1 MQCPVLPVL
10 GRGWGQQRGH
20 QELLPPCAAGEAMSQ
35 TRNVTFLWNNSFAAY
50 WILLKEFNLEN
61 IMPGRGGEGQNI
73 MAK

>member
-1 MQCPVLPVL
+1 
-10 GRGWGQQRGH
+10 
-20 QELLPPCAAGEAMSQ
+20 MSQ